1 MNVIHIMPGRLT
13 PSHQTSNACGS
24 GAFSRVSGHD
34 RQYCAARHAVTSL
47 VGLPIYATTSMLHVF
62 SIQVT
67 CKGEQTMLA
76 PGERLTRGGDVGLR
90 REWGQRWRRCWDYR

>member
-47 VGLPIYATTSMLHVF
+47 VGLPINATTSMLHVF
-62 SIQVT
+62 SISD
-67 CKGEQTMLA
+67 
-76 PGERLTRGGDVGLR
+76 DVQG
-90 REWGQRWRRCWDYR
+90 